1 MREDQ
6 TNNFGGTFLHD
17 GEILFNRMAASR
29 ELVSKDWPEHLGIL
43 HTARRACVASMGSIL
58 SRPDR
63 EFQIEEVQQKLRR
76 ATIHRAAIQGIHVV
90 EY

>member
-1 MREDQ
+1 MREDP

-76 ATIHRAAIQGIHVV
+76 ATIHGAVIQGIHFV